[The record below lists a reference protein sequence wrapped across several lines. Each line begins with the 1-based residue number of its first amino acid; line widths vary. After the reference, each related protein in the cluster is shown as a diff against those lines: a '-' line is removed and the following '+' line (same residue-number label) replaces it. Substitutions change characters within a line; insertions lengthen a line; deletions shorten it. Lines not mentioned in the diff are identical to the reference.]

1 MTGPLTSELV
11 RERLIE
17 ALRADL
23 IGPHNDHRFARELLR
38 ESPARWYL
46 TGFLVPLDAPEEQR
60 FDEQMVEEIDAGGDA
75 DGGDDGEP
83 PDRNAARRSYLPS
96 SIGLT
101 LLVPADAQALQVEV
115 EWGDYQWEGEEASG
129 PTDGE
134 ATAARPG
141 EPEDYSRRRGYRRT
155 PKDAAIQ
162 IALGSAAPADGV
174 LLSGSDGLRVVVSV
188 RPVIDHPRV
197 PPGTRSVSVFLV
209 NRRRPDPDR
218 RYRAFAFQPRLT
230 ISCEQTLVPR
240 PDPRWTDGGSAQ
252 AEWDDRIADL
262 HYRDVYEYAAG
273 HGVSA
278 TAVVKDGVCRRVAT
292 EWMPAADVE
301 RVVPQGIA
309 GAELRM
315 EALAELPDLDA
326 ARVALSPMVK
336 AYETW
341 IENQQARVAQLEQ
354 GRAATAAD
362 LMQDARAVSRRIA
375 EGIEAM
381 RDPQVLEAFRL
392 ANRSMAAAGR
402 RRDAHTRGVN
412 LDQTATPTWRP
423 FQLAFLLMSVRGIE
437 SPTHRDRELVDLLF
451 FPTGGGKTE
460 AYLGISAFA
469 LVLRRLRH
477 PGRRSGGV
485 SVLMRYTLRLLTLDQ
500 LGRAAALICALELLR
515 QSDPAKLGDWPFE
528 IGLWVGSAATPN
540 RMGGQ
545 GYTGPGADH
554 TAYRK
559 VRQFQQNTSKPAP
572 IPLETCPW
580 CGTKFERHSFRLA
593 PNQNRPENLWVICA
607 NPHCEFTGDRH
618 LPIVTV
624 DEAIYRRLPGFLIAT
639 VDKFAALPW
648 TGQVGALFGLVQR
661 CDGKGYLGPM
671 DGGSPGT
678 NLGGPLPP
686 PDLVIQ
692 DELHLISGPLGTIAG
707 VFEAAIEALCVR
719 KIGDA
724 RVTPKIIASTATV
737 RRADA
742 QIRALFGRERVQVF
756 PAPGI
761 GRSDSFFARTVS
773 ASEQPAR
780 RYLGIAA
787 QGRSLKVVLLRAA
800 LALLSAGQT
809 MYRQA
814 GGRSLG
820 SQNPADAYMT
830 LVGYFNSLRELG
842 GSRRIIEDEVR
853 ARLEQYH
860 RRRRIEPDDDL
871 FSDRTI
877 QFEAVELTSRVPT
890 NEVSDTKRR
899 LALPHDQ
906 KEHVDVALATNMISV
921 GLDIVRLGL
930 MMVLG
935 QPKASAEYIQAT
947 SRVGRAAD
955 RPGLVVTLLN
965 VHKPRDRS
973 HYERFASYH
982 ASFYRAVEATSVTP
996 FSPRALDRALAGALV
1011 GLVRHAQEAMTPAL
1025 GAMEITRLRMTLD
1038 EMADEFAAR
1047 AGRHRA
1053 MDADEATRLSDQVR
1067 NLAQRLLDAWVNVQQ
1082 QHNTRQTRL
1091 QYQPREAA
1099 DAAALLR
1106 DFLDPALD
1114 QLSPEHRRFRAARS
1128 MRDVEASVELRPRPL
1143 NDWEG

>member
-1 MTGPLTSELV
+1 MTGPLTSDIV

-17 ALRADL
+17 ALRVDL

-38 ESPARWYL
+38 ESPSRWYL

-75 DGGDDGEP
+75 EGGDDGEP

-101 LLVPADAQALQVEV
+101 LLVPTDAQALKVDV
-115 EWGDYQWEGEEASG
+115 EWGDYQWEGEDVAG
-129 PTDGE
+129 PTDG
-134 ATAARPG
+134 AAPDG
-141 EPEDYSRRRGYRRT
+141 GSDEPADVSRRRGYRRT
-155 PKDAAIQ
+155 PKDSTVSIP
-162 IALGSAAPADGV
+162 LGSAANPDGV
-174 LLSGSDGLRVVVSV
+174 LLPASDGLRVVVSV
-188 RPVIDHPRV
+188 RPVVDNPRV
-197 PPGTRSVSVFLV
+197 PSGARSVSVFLV
-209 NRRRPDPDR
+209 NRRRPDEDR
-218 RYRAFAFQPRLT
+218 RYRAFVFQPRLT
-230 ISCEQTLVPR
+230 VRCEQALVPR
-240 PDPRWTDGGSAQ
+240 PDPRWAEGGNTL
-252 AEWDDRIADL
+252 AEWDDRVADL
-262 HYRDVYEYAAG
+262 HYRDVYEYAVG

-278 TAVVKDGVCRRVAT
+278 SATIDAGACRRVAT
-292 EWMPAADVE
+292 EWMPSADVE
-301 RVVPQGIA
+301 RVVPPSMG
-309 GAELRM
+309 GVELRM
-315 EALAELPDLDA
+315 EALAELADLDA
-326 ARVALSPMVK
+326 ARAALSPLVV
-336 AYETW
+336 AYEAW
-341 IENQQARVAQLEQ
+341 IGRQQARVAQLEP

-362 LMQDARAVSRRIA
+362 LMQEARAVSRRIA
-375 EGIEAM
+375 DGIEAM
-381 RDPQVLEAFRL
+381 SDPQVLEAFRL
-392 ANRSMAAAGR
+392 ANQTMAAAAR
-402 RRDAHTRGVN
+402 RRDAQARGCSPAEAAV
-412 LDQTATPTWRP
+412 PIWRP
-423 FQLAFLLMSVRGIE
+423 FQLAFFLLSLRGIE
-437 SPTHRDRELVDLLF
+437 NPTHRDRALVDLLF

-460 AYLGISAFA
+460 AYLGISAFV

-500 LGRAAALICALELLR
+500 LGRAAALICALELVRLA
-515 QSDPAKLGDWPFE
+515 DPAKLGEWPFE

-545 GYTGPGADH
+545 GYTGPGAEY

-559 VRQFQQNTSKPAP
+559 VRQFQQNTSRPAP

-580 CGTKFERHSFRLA
+580 CGTKFDRNSFRLA

-607 NPHCEFTGDRH
+607 NPRCEFTGDRH

-624 DEAIYRRLPGFLIAT
+624 DEPIYRRLPAFLIAT

-671 DGGSPGT
+671 DAGIAGT
-678 NLGGPLPP
+678 HLGGPLPP
-686 PDLVIQ
+686 PDLIIQ

-707 VFEAAIEALCVR
+707 VFETAIEALCIR
-719 KIGDA
+719 KIGDV
-724 RVTPKIIASTATV
+724 RVLPKIIASTATV

-756 PAPGI
+756 PPPGI
-761 GRSDSFFARTVS
+761 DRADSFFARTVS
-773 ASEQPAR
+773 ASESPAR

-814 GGRSLG
+814 GGRAKG
-820 SQNPADAYMT
+820 AQNPADAYMT
-830 LVGYFNSLRELG
+830 VVGYFNSLRELG

-871 FSDRTI
+871 FTDRTI

-899 LALPHDQ
+899 LALSHDQ

-921 GLDIVRLGL
+921 GLDIIRLGL

-1011 GLVRHAQEAMTPAL
+1011 GLVRHSQEAMTPAQ
-1025 GAMEITRLRMTLD
+1025 GAMEITRLRMSLD
-1038 EMADEFAAR
+1038 GLADEFAAR

-1053 MDADEATRLSDQVR
+1053 MDPADATRLTDQVR

-1082 QHNTRQTRL
+1082 QHNSRQTRL
-1091 QYQPREAA
+1091 QYQTRESP

-1128 MRDVEASVELRPRPL
+1128 MRDVEVSVELRPRPL